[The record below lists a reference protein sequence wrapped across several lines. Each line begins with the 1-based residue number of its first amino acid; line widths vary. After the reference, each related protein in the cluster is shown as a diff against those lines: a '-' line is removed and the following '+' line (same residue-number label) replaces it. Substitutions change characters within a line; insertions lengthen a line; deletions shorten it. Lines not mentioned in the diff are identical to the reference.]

1 MKVSEE
7 KSRPKRAPRWPWVV
21 FGFVLLF
28 IFAWYGVVYGHWTAG
43 PVRLVTRIIPFP
55 AVVLNGEPI
64 TYHAVLKKMDVLLWL
79 AHEQNEGTRLPDDEE
94 LLSQALDSLLRQEA
108 IAQLA
113 AKEEVDVTRDE
124 LRAALEEL
132 QGEED
137 DATFE
142 ARITAAV
149 NRTMDEFTDEILR
162 PLLLAQNLE
171 RFILSS
177 TSYQSQIRA
186 LAEQA
191 QVRINDGQL
200 FGTILDA
207 ALSSSFSIEGGD
219 YGYIARENMPEGW
232 ETLFSLSEN
241 STSPVIETAED
252 FVVLVVE
259 DIIGEGES
267 AQFHTKA
274 ILFHKMTLSE
284 VVDEYLDEAYIKEIV
299 RGVEKP

>member
-1 MKVSEE
+1 MTHLKIISVAGGPFSLTRKRMKVSEE

-28 IFAWYGVVYGHWTAG
+28 IFAWYGVVYWHWTAG

-79 AHEQNEGTRLPDDEE
+79 PPAQKKRGRVPDDEE

-124 LRAALEEL
+124 LLAALEEL

-207 ALSSSFSIEGGD
+207 A
-219 YGYIARENMPEGW
+219 
-232 ETLFSLSEN
+232 
-241 STSPVIETAED
+241 
-252 FVVLVVE
+252 
-259 DIIGEGES
+259 
-267 AQFHTKA
+267 
-274 ILFHKMTLSE
+274 
-284 VVDEYLDEAYIKEIV
+284 
-299 RGVEKP
+299 